1 MQTGGLQK
9 KKAGKYPG
17 FVKQGLQTSLLRK
30 WIMSFFLWA
39 DNGLGKNSTQVK
51 PELAEFT
58 GKVSYQIVPLEKHK
72 ICKALRFVFTESST
86 GF

>member
-1 MQTGGLQK
+1 
-9 KKAGKYPG
+9 
-17 FVKQGLQTSLLRK
+17 
-30 WIMSFFLWA
+30 MSFFLWA
-39 DNGLGKNSTQVK
+39 DNGLGKNSKQVK